1 MSRLAASWQ
10 LGGFG
15 RQRGKIAVGGRR
27 HRECLFCFGR
37 DGVNRRAQL
46 LYGWIPVP
54 RAYRDPLT
62 SLRSAG
68 LVKALRA
75 SFAALRPCG

>member
-1 MSRLAASWQ
+1 MPS
-10 LGGFG
+10 
-15 RQRGKIAVGGRR
+15 
-27 HRECLFCFGR
+27 FCFGR

-46 LYGWIPVP
+46 LYGCIPVP

-68 LVKALRA
+68 RVKVLRA
-75 SFAALRPCG
+75 SFAALRPSG